1 LERKRKAEL
10 FVQIRRNMNTGPE
23 RSGQQRNEGECI
35 DGGEAGAGERPASGK
50 ETARAGAAAAGSGE
64 GVHRRHSGG
73 GPTGAAET
81 AAHSPPHL
89 CASGGSG
96 RKLRYRNRQCDGY
109 VCWKK
114 QELGAGWKEIYIA
127 QTYAFGEA
135 GQVDWYQARVNFA
148 GDEQQ
153 VYIFCVRS
161 MGSGVGFHYAYLQQT
176 QQAFLVACRSVTFT
190 TGVTSL

>member
-1 LERKRKAEL
+1 
-10 FVQIRRNMNTGPE
+10 M
-23 RSGQQRNEGECI
+23 
-35 DGGEAGAGERPASGK
+35 
-50 ETARAGAAAAGSGE
+50 
-64 GVHRRHSGG
+64 
-73 GPTGAAET
+73 
-81 AAHSPPHL
+81 
-89 CASGGSG
+89 
-96 RKLRYRNRQCDGY
+96 
-109 VCWKK
+109 CWKK